1 MDIDNSLEQIEA
13 SQPPV
18 QLSDITNPG
27 ELQDKG
33 FETDAAPILLSCT

>member
-1 MDIDNSLEQIEA
+1 MDIDNSLEQTEA

-18 QLSDITNPG
+18 QLSDITNPV

-33 FETDAAPILLSCT
+33 FVIDAAPILLSCT